1 MRRLVWLLG
10 LPLLP
15 ACLEMGA
22 TSSAPP
28 EEESSSPASS
38 LGRYEVTATLKSQ
51 SCGSGSLELPETL
64 AFVVELSSD
73 GDDVLHWGEGGLA
86 LTGKR
91 DADGLGFSVSTAS
104 IVDARAGSTQT
115 NLPPCRIERADT
127 IEGELDQAEEPE
139 AFTASLEIAYAPEAG
154 SDCRDLLFGPDRL
167 VQALP
172 CKAKYSL
179 KGARK

>member
-1 MRRLVWLLG
+1 MRRLLWLLA

-15 ACLEMGA
+15 ACMELGA
-22 TSSAPP
+22 TSSAPT
-28 EEESSSPASS
+28 EEESSSPTAT
-38 LGRYEVTATLKSQ
+38 LGKYEVTATLKTQ
-51 SCGSGSLELPETL
+51 SCGTGSLELPETL

-73 GDDVLHWGEGGLA
+73 GEDVLTWGEGGLA

-91 DADGLGFSVSTAS
+91 DPDGLGFSVTTAS
-104 IVDARAGSTQT
+104 IVDARAGSTDM
-115 NLPPCRIERADT
+115 NLPPCRIERADA
-127 IEGELDQAEEPE
+127 IDGELDQAEEPE
-139 AFTASLEIAYAPEAG
+139 AFTANLEITYDPEAG

-179 KGARK
+179 KGDRK